1 MKKLVLLFMLS
12 VLFTAVNSQDYQISF
27 AGTGESS
34 GVDSVLVF
42 NQNQQTELMIYEGQV
57 LHLTDASSVGSMTDT
72 NDGLAVYPNPFN
84 ETATVL
90 LSDKI
95 AGNIVV
101 SIADING
108 RIVLAE
114 NVFLTGND
122 NAFLLTGL
130 KSGVYF
136 IEVMSGNKRHIVKAI
151 SSSGFSSPAIKVSDN
166 TTKINQGIELKS
178 LTRTIKNLVPMYYED
193 GDRLLLSCYAGNNTT
208 ILSMIPEENQTVT
221 AEFVACTDPDGYH
234 YAAVEIGN
242 QKWMAE
248 NLKYLPSVTGPEA
261 DSETEAYYYV
271 YGYDGSN
278 VSEAKASE
286 NYAKYGVLYN
296 WPAIMNGEASSASV
310 PSGVKGVCPTGWH
323 LPSDD
328 EWKILTGTVDSL
340 YGVGHYVWNE
350 TGIMGYNAGR
360 KLKSTYDW
368 LPDFSGADGNGTDD
382 YGFRALPGGDR
393 NQYTGSFTLLGGYG
407 EWYSSTEYSAVSA
420 YRRSL
425 VHHWDK
431 DKVARDWIG
440 KSYGLSVRCLK
451 N

>member
-34 GVDSVLVF
+34 DVDSVLVF

-72 NDGLAVYPNPFN
+72 NNGLAVYPNPFN

-108 RIVLAE
+108 RIVLTE

-151 SSSGFSSPAIKVSDN
+151 STSGFSSPAIKVSDN

-248 NLKYLPSVTGPEA
+248 NLKYLPSVVGPETW
-261 DSETEAYYYV
+261 SETEPYYYV
-271 YGYDGSN
+271 YGYYGTN
-278 VSEAKASE
+278 VSEAKATE
-286 NYAKYGVLYN
+286 NYAVYGVLYN
-296 WPAIMNGEASSASV
+296 WAAAMNGEASSASV

-328 EWKILTGTVDSL
+328 EWKIMEGNVDSQ
-340 YGVGHYVWNE
+340 YGAGHYVWNE
-350 TGIMGYNAGR
+350 IGFNGYDAGKR
-360 KLKSTYDW
+360 LKATFGWNNY
-368 LPDFSGADGNGTDD
+368 GNGTDN
-382 YGFRALPGGDR
+382 YGFKALPGGS
-393 NQYTGSFTLLGGYG
+393 QSQGSY
-407 EWYSSTEYSAVSA
+407 YY
-420 YRRSL
+420 
-425 VHHWDK
+425 
-431 DKVARDWIG
+431 IG
-440 KSYGLSVRCLK
+440 KSALWYTATDSNASHPWTRSLQDSYDESYRNAGGGSGGTSIRCVK